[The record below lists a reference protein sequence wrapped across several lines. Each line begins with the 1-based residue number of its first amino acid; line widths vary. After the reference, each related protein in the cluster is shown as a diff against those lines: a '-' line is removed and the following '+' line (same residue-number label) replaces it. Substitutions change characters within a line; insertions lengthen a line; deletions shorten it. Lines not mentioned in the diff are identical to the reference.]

1 LDLKQINEYL
11 DKAIA
16 QWRAKRDALFKEHEL
31 DVQTV
36 YASGD
41 FEALPPECLMAV
53 CYVDAFN
60 SVKASINQKVV
71 S

>member
-11 DKAIA
+11 GKAIA
-16 QWRAKRDALFKEHEL
+16 QWRAKRDALFKEHGL

-36 YASGD
+36 YANGD
-41 FEALPPECLMAV
+41 FESLPPECLMAV

-60 SVKASINQKVV
+60 SAKASVNQKVV